1 MPHPGDIVR
10 KGEFQGET
18 SKLHPDFIQNL
29 KILVPSLLDKPSL
42 KMDPTGNLLT
52 ATQLVDY
59 FKVRLNTLRFHF
71 MNIIDLDCIP
81 SSRVQ
86 K

>member
-59 FKVRLNTLRFHF
+59 FKVRPNTLTFHC
-71 MNIIDLDCIP
+71 IIKMEPRCI
-81 SSRVQ
+81 VLVNWT
-86 K
+86 

>member
-42 KMDPTGNLLT
+42 EMDPTGNLLT

-59 FKVRLNTLRFHF
+59 FKVNTPGFHF
-71 MNIIDLDCIP
+71 IANMEAQCGPI
-81 SSRVQ
+81 S
-86 K
+86 

>member
-29 KILVPSLLDKPSL
+29 KILVPSLLDNPSL

-59 FKVRLNTLRFHF
+59 FKVNTPGFHF
-71 MNIIDLDCIP
+71 IANMEAQCGPI
-81 SSRVQ
+81 S
-86 K
+86 